1 MASLIITINER
12 KQGFDLPA
20 ILGKVTVIGCD
31 DACDITLNGVDGLSH
46 RQCSITCTKE
56 GFMLEDLD
64 STNGTYAN
72 EKEVE
77 EPTLMKEGVVYA
89 IGDASMIIAELSGFC
104 PVEPKVAPATPAET
118 APPAEKSEAS
128 TAPIAVKSEA
138 VTAPITEK
146 SEAATAPIATEE
158 ENKTTPLVEKSEAT
172 TAPIPEHKEA
182 ATSEQQP
189 KEKAP
194 AHTRPLPGRKPARK
208 AKLKRKALTDEQLQQ
223 KAKMLAGS
231 FGGSG
236 VSTLYVVIILLAALY
251 AGMALYSWQSEGTPV
266 PAFFR

>member
-89 IGDASMIIAELSGFC
+89 IGDAAMIIAELTGYN
-104 PVEPKVAPATPAET
+104 PIEPKAAPATLAKTAPLTEKSEAVTAPIVEKSEAVTAPIAAET
-118 APPAEKSEAS
+118 ENKTASLVEKSEAS
-128 TAPIAVKSEA
+128 TAPI
-138 VTAPITEK
+138 
-146 SEAATAPIATEE
+146 
-158 ENKTTPLVEKSEAT
+158 
-172 TAPIPEHKEA
+172 PEHKDE
-182 ATSEQQP
+182 TTTEQKS
-189 KEKAP
+189 KESAP

-251 AGMALYSWQSEGTPV
+251 AGMALYSWQSEGNPV

>member
-31 DACDITLNGVDGLSH
+31 DACDITLSGVDGLSH
-46 RQCSITCTKE
+46 RQCSITCTAE

-77 EPTLMKEGVVYA
+77 EPLLMKEGVVYA
-89 IGDASMIIAELSGFC
+89 IGEASMIIAELADYK
-104 PVEPKVAPATPAET
+104 PIEPKEAPAATQAKT
-118 APPAEKSEAS
+118 APLAERAEAA
-128 TAPIAVKSEA
+128 TAPIADEPEVK
-138 VTAPITEK
+138 TAPMEAK
-146 SEAATAPIATEE
+146 SEAATAPI
-158 ENKTTPLVEKSEAT
+158 
-172 TAPIPEHKEA
+172 PEDND
-182 ATSEQQP
+182 EQAKDEQP

-208 AKLKRKALTDEQLQQ
+208 AKLKTGKSQKRALTDEELQQ

-251 AGMALYSWQSEGTPV
+251 AGMALYSWQSEGNPV

>member
-56 GFMLEDLD
+56 GFLLEDLE

-72 EKEVE
+72 EQEVE
-77 EPTLMKEGVVYA
+77 EPQLMKEGVIYA
-89 IGDASMIIAELSGFC
+89 IGDASMIIAELANYA
-104 PVEPKVAPATPAET
+104 PIEPKEAPAARAEVSEAKT
-118 APPAEKSEAS
+118 APISEAS
-128 TAPIAVKSEA
+128 I
-138 VTAPITEK
+138 
-146 SEAATAPIATEE
+146 
-158 ENKTTPLVEKSEAT
+158 
-172 TAPIPEHKEA
+172 APIPDAAGAKTAPLAEDGKTAPLADSAEA
-182 ATSEQQP
+182 TENAAKP
-189 KEKAP
+189 P

-208 AKLKRKALTDEQLQQ
+208 AKLNTGKQKKRALSDEELKQ
-223 KAKMLAGS
+223 KAKMLANAM
-231 FGGSG
+231 GGSG
-236 VSTLYVVIILLAALY
+236 VSTLYVVVILIAALY
-251 AGMALYSWQSEGTPV
+251 AGMALYSWQSEGNPV

>member
-56 GFMLEDLD
+56 GFLLEDLE

-72 EKEVE
+72 EQEVE
-77 EPTLMKEGVVYA
+77 EPQLMKEGVIYA
-89 IGDASMIIAELSGFC
+89 IGDASMIIAELANFA
-104 PVEPKVAPATPAET
+104 PIEPKEAPVPA
-118 APPAEKSEAS
+118 ASAVVSEAK
-128 TAPIAVKSEA
+128 TAPISEA
-138 VTAPITEK
+138 VTTPIPDA
-146 SEAATAPIATEE
+146 SGAITAPLAEDS
-158 ENKTTPLVEKSEAT
+158 K
-172 TAPIPEHKEA
+172 TAPLADTAEPPTEHTAK
-182 ATSEQQP
+182 P
-189 KEKAP
+189 P

-208 AKLKRKALTDEQLQQ
+208 AKINAGQPKKRALTDEELKQ
-223 KAKMLAGS
+223 KAKMLANAM
-231 FGGSG
+231 GGSG
-236 VSTLYVVIILLAALY
+236 VSTLYIVVILIAALY
-251 AGMALYSWQSEGTPV
+251 AGMALYSWQSEGNPV

>member
-56 GFMLEDLD
+56 GFLLEDLE

-72 EKEVE
+72 EQEVE
-77 EPTLMKEGVVYA
+77 APLLMKEGVIYA
-89 IGDASMIIAELSGFC
+89 IGDASMIIAELANFA
-104 PVEPKVAPATPAET
+104 PIEAKEAPAARAEVSEAKT
-118 APPAEKSEAS
+118 APISEAS
-128 TAPIAVKSEA
+128 TAPIPDASGA
-138 VTAPITEK
+138 ITAPLAEDGK
-146 SEAATAPIATEE
+146 TAPLADSAEATE
-158 ENKTTPLVEKSEAT
+158 N
-172 TAPIPEHKEA
+172 A
-182 ATSEQQP
+182 AKP
-189 KEKAP
+189 P

-208 AKLKRKALTDEQLQQ
+208 ARLNTGKQKKRALSDEELKQ
-223 KAKMLAGS
+223 KAKMLANAM
-231 FGGSG
+231 GGSG
-236 VSTLYVVIILLAALY
+236 VSTLYVVVILIAALY
-251 AGMALYSWQSEGTPV
+251 AGMALYSWQSEGNPV

>member
-56 GFMLEDLD
+56 GFMLEDLE

-72 EKEVE
+72 EQEVE
-77 EPTLMKEGVVYA
+77 EPQLMKEGVIYA
-89 IGDASMIIAELSGFC
+89 IGDASMIIAELTNFD
-104 PVEPKVAPATPAET
+104 PIEPKEAPAPVAPAA
-118 APPAEKSEAS
+118 AVSEAK
-128 TAPIAVKSEA
+128 TAPI
-138 VTAPITEK
+138 
-146 SEAATAPIATEE
+146 SEAATAPIPDDTGA
-158 ENKTTPLVEKSEAT
+158 KTAPLAETAEAT
-172 TAPIPEHKEA
+172 AA
-182 ATSEQQP
+182 ATATAKP
-189 KEKAP
+189 P

-208 AKLKRKALTDEQLQQ
+208 ANLNTGKQKKRALTDEELKQ
-223 KAKMLAGS
+223 KAKMLAS
-231 FGGSG
+231 SMGGSG
-236 VSTLYVVIILLAALY
+236 VSTLYVVVILIAALY
-251 AGMALYSWQSEGTPV
+251 AGMALYSWQSEGNPV